1 MELRHMRTFA
11 AVARHLNFTAAAAE
25 LYVAQPAV
33 SQTIRDLEMEMEV
46 TLFQRTKRSVRLT
59 AAGAVFLR
67 EVTRL
72 LKETGDAVRV
82 AQRAARGEVGKVVLG
97 FMGPAVTPFLPQVV
111 RTYRER
117 YPDVELCL
125 HEMMPTEQ
133 LRALGEG
140 RIDVGFTRPTG
151 PSGEKMGLTEEL
163 IYTDCVVAA
172 LPEGHALAK
181 VKKLALRKLA
191 DEPLVIYERTGAPG
205 LFDTIMATCRAAGV
219 VPRIEHE
226 PDLMTT
232 VLTLVAAGSGIG
244 LVPGCVATRE
254 TAGVRFCA
262 IMPAS
267 EAVPL
272 VMAWSEKI
280 ESPTV
285 GAFIDVMRDLKP
297 MIRAQMEGCVG
308 KSPQR

>member
-25 LYVAQPAV
+25 LHVAQPAV
-33 SQTIRDLEMEMEV
+33 SQTIRDLETEMDV

-59 AAGAVFLR
+59 AAGTVFGR

-72 LKETGDAVRV
+72 LKEADAAVRA

-97 FMGPAVTPFLPQVV
+97 FMGPAVTPFLPLVV

-133 LRALGEG
+133 LRAFEQGG
-140 RIDVGFTRPTG
+140 IDVAFTRPTG
-151 PSGEKMGLTEEL
+151 MEGERLWLQEEL
-163 IYTDCVVAA
+163 LYTDRVVAA
-172 LPEGHALAK
+172 VPEGHALAK
-181 VKKLALRKLA
+181 GAKLAVKKLGA
-191 DEPLVIYERTGAPG
+191 EPLVVYEREGAPG
-205 LFDTIMATCRAAGV
+205 LFDTIMATCRAAGIS
-219 VPRIEHE
+219 PRVEHE

-244 LVPGCVATRE
+244 LVPGCVATRAA
-254 TAGVRFCA
+254 AGVVFKEVTPPSA
-262 IMPAS
+262 
-267 EAVPL
+267 AVPL
-272 VMAWSEKI
+272 VMAWGRDAD
-280 ESPTV
+280 SPTLA
-285 GAFIDVMRDLKP
+285 AFVDMMRELKP
-297 MIRAQMEGCVG
+297 TIGAQMECRVE
-308 KSPQR
+308 RRR